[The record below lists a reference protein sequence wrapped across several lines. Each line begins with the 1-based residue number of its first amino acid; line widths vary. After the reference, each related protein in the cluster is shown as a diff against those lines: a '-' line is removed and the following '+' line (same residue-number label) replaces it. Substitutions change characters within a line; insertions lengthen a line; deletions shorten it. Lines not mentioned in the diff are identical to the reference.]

1 MNADDLSKEQ
11 LMAVCTIYM
20 DRCAEIRD
28 LLTAQLDAMP
38 DLNACTSVEDL
49 AKTTH
54 EAYGNAVEAMIKAL
68 GHIDDAAAEMM
79 ATLGAVAPPEGGA
92 SDQH

>member
-1 MNADDLSKEQ
+1 MRPDDFSKEQ

-20 DRCAEIRD
+20 DRCTEIRD
-28 LLTAQLDAMP
+28 LFTAQLDAMP

-79 ATLGAVAPPEGGA
+79 ATLGGTSAKNGTP
-92 SDQH
+92 Q